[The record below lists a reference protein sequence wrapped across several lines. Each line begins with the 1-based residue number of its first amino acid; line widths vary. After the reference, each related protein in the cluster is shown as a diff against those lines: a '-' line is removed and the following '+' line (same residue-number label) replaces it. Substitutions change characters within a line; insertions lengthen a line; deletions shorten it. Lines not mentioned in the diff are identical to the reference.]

1 MLAYFLLGFL
11 YFSSRTQD
19 TFTFTT
25 TPRDVGSPRAAP
37 LDGASNTVVFEV
49 PSFEILSI
57 GQALGV
63 WVLGSCTKGI
73 NKQSH

>member
-25 TPRDVGSPRAAP
+25 TPRGVGSPRAAP

-57 GQALGV
+57 GQARA
-63 WVLGSCTKGI
+63 GSGSWAAAPGF
-73 NKQSH
+73 SHL